1 MGDKSK
7 IAWTDAS
14 LNMITGCTPISSGCD
29 NCYAKAMSKRLKAMG
44 TKNYE
49 NEFKVTCHPHMIDQ
63 MHRWKRSRR
72 IFVCSM
78 GDLFHDDVPY
88 EFLYD
93 VYKNMVKA
101 NHHTFQVL
109 TKRAES
115 MYHIVSRFEMD
126 FKLENMRHI
135 HHGVTIED
143 HTVLFDRLKWLRKTS
158 SYKKFISFEPLLG
171 PVSSIYETLGKD
183 GFFNGIDQVIIGG
196 ESGNKARMMNEDW
209 AGDII
214 VAARRSDNCKV
225 FMKQFGTAYAK
236 KNGLKSRKGDNPEEW
251 DKFYRRRELI

>member
-7 IAWTDAS
+7 IAWCDAT
-14 LNMITGCTPISSGCD
+14 LNVVTGCTPFSKGCY
-29 NCYAKAMSKRLKAMG
+29 NCYAKGTSEWLHRMG

-49 NEFKVTCHPHMIDQ
+49 NGFKVTCHPHMIDQ
-63 MHRWKRSRR
+63 MHKWKKSRR

-78 GDLFHDDVPY
+78 SDLFHDDVSY

-101 NHHTFQVL
+101 NHHIFLIL

-115 MYHIVSRFEMD
+115 MHHIVSRFVMD
-126 FKLENMRHI
+126 FRLENMKHI
-135 HHGVTIED
+135 HHGVTVENID
-143 HTVLFDRLKWLRKTS
+143 VLDRIDWLKKTPS
-158 SYKKFISFEPLLG
+158 WKKFVSFEPLLG
-171 PVSSIYETLGKD
+171 PIVEDPLIGQVSNY
-183 GFFNGIDQVIIGG
+183 FHAVDQVIIGG
-196 ESGNKARMMNEDW
+196 EGGSKARMMKKTW
-209 AGDII
+209 AEDII
-214 VAARRSDNCKV
+214 MTAFGKCKI

-236 KNGLKSRKGDNPEEW
+236 ENGLKSKKGEDPEEW